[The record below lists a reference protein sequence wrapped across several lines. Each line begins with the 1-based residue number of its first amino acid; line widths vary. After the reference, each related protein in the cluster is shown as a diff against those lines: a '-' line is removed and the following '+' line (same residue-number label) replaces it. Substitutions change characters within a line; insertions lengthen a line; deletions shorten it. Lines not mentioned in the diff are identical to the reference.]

1 MEKQINDETDEISD
15 LENELWDKSESK
27 NDNESNDK
35 SEDESNDKSE
45 DGLQEEVDELDRLL
59 SELEDSEV
67 QVKDAISDVED
78 SWDLSPE
85 VENLLSELKNNKT
98 TISDL
103 QDSVKS
109 LQEKVK
115 SLNMDKSDLTY
126 KNAELEAFGWV
137 TDPQLM
143 IVVRNFTKAKEWD
156 KFAQGKIKSI
166 ISDIWS
172 WIYGTDIEEEWMNN
186 SIDAITE
193 VDKYVSKKNP
203 NVKINKESQAPVF

>member
-1 MEKQINDETDEISD
+1 MEKIIDESNNEIDD
-15 LENELWDKSESK
+15 LENDLWEETSTEWVDKWEKESQ
-27 NDNESNDK
+27 EWI
-35 SEDESNDKSE
+35 
-45 DGLQEEVDELDRLL
+45 QEEVDELDRLL
-59 SELEDSEV
+59 SELEESET
-67 QVKDAISDVED
+67 QVDDAISNVED
-78 SWDLSPE
+78 SWNVSPE
-85 VENLLSELKNNKT
+85 VDKLLSELKNNKS

-109 LQEKVK
+109 LQEKIK

-156 KFAQGKIKSI
+156 KFAQNKIKSI

-172 WIYGTDIEEEWMNN
+172 WIYWTDIEEEWVND

-203 NVKINKESQAPVF
+203 NVKVNKESWVPIF

>member
-1 MEKQINDETDEISD
+1 MEKTI
-15 LENELWDKSESK
+15 
-27 NDNESNDK
+27 
-35 SEDESNDKSE
+35 DESNDEIDNLENDLWEESSTEWVDEWEKESQE
-45 DGLQEEVDELDRLL
+45 WIQEEVDELDRLL
-59 SELEDSEV
+59 SELEESET
-67 QVKDAISDVED
+67 QVDDAISNVED
-78 SWDLSPE
+78 SWNVSPE
-85 VENLLSELKNNKT
+85 VDKLLSELKNNKS

-109 LQEKVK
+109 LQEKIK

-156 KFAQGKIKSI
+156 KFAQNKIKSI

-172 WIYGTDIEEEWMNN
+172 WIYWTDIEEEWVND

-203 NVKINKESQAPVF
+203 NVKINKDSQSPVF